1 MHIYTWEAKS
11 PQPVTT
17 TETPGSAEVT
27 KLFNIDPHMEI
38 HWVAIMIF
46 DCNVPRVLLYDSE
59 CWKNYVASN
68 RHSNFPNQMS
78 TTYPQD
84 LLAKR
89 HLKWYHDI
97 QYFAHFS
104 WILSV
109 KPLAPKI
116 VISTAQQALWWKWLF
131 PYLPFRIPQPTCSNI
146 VYITTI

>member
-11 PQPVTT
+11 PQPVTMT
-17 TETPGSAEVT
+17 ATPGSAEVT
-27 KLFNIDPHMEI
+27 KLCNIDPHMEI

-59 CWKNYVASN
+59 CWKNYVALN